1 MRFIT
6 LVLPLAG
13 AFLAL
18 GIALWGI
25 GQQVWVA
32 RVLENMPPLQDVPAF
47 LSFATSA
54 FVSTDL
60 IVQMLSILLVAAA
73 MWLMVELIHTL
84 KHTLRFV

>member
-32 RVLENMPPLQDVPAF
+32 RVLENMPPLRDLPAF

-60 IVQMLSILLVAAA
+60 IVQMLSILLVAAV
-73 MWLMVELIHTL
+73 MWLAVELIHTL